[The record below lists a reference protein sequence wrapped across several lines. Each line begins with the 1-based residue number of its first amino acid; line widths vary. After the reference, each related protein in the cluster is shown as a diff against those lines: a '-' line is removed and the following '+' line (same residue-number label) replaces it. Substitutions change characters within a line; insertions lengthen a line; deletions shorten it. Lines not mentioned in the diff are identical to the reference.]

1 MIQATIINSL
11 VEADLVIADLTE
23 HNPNVLFELGVRMAQ
38 ERPVVLIRALG
49 TPGLFDVDNLLR
61 VFEYNPNLWP
71 TTVEKDMPNLE
82 LQSPLFAIMAE
93 NKTKPT
99 QVSANDYVD
108 ALTDEVK
115 RSDSK
120 KLIELMQQRTG
131 EAPKMWGPSIIG
143 FGSFHYQYETGRE
156 GDMPVV
162 AFSPR
167 KAALVIYG
175 MNSFP
180 EAAALAISLGKCKL
194 EGSCLHIKKLAD
206 IDLNVLDDM
215 IAKSTA
221 ARLKDK

>member
-1 MIQATIINSL
+1 
-11 VEADLVIADLTE
+11 
-23 HNPNVLFELGVRMAQ
+23 
-38 ERPVVLIRALG
+38 
-49 TPGLFDVDNLLR
+49 
-61 VFEYNPNLWP
+61 
-71 TTVEKDMPNLE
+71 
-82 LQSPLFAIMAE
+82 MAE

-99 QVSANDYVD
+99 QVSASNYVD
-108 ALTDEVK
+108 ALPDEVK
-115 RSDSK
+115 RSDSN

-156 GDMPVV
+156 GDMPMV

-167 KAALVIYG
+167 KASLVIYG

-180 EAAALAISLGKCKL
+180 EAAALATSLGKCKL

-206 IDLNVLDDM
+206 IDLNILDDM
-215 IAKSTA
+215 IAKSMA